1 MRFAVCTDIHYGFDQ
16 ANKKGSQAARLIE
29 RFIRV
34 ANKNRVDFSVDLGD
48 RVIYRT
54 PELDRSYA
62 KSVREHFNK
71 AAAPHEKVDGNHDRR
86 HMTAEENAAIMGTPV
101 GSYSKIYGNIRAI
114 FWSPNVTPDK
124 DRQLD
129 MTQEE
134 IQWLKDELAASDLP
148 CVLFSH
154 IPLHNL
160 PRDKQPANDDPDK
173 WIFPSYYNRQGA
185 EIRKVLEDSG
195 KVKLCMAGHL
205 HHNTHRMINGI
216 HYVLHQSL
224 VQKNERT
231 GHARGAFSIVDF
243 DEQTGEIKITGY
255 GVGQKNRLLSFT
267 P

>member
-1 MRFAVCTDIHYGFDQ
+1 MRFAVATDIHYGFDQ
-16 ANKKGSQAARLIE
+16 GNKKGTQAARLVE

-34 ANKNRVDFSVDLGD
+34 ANKNRVDFSVDMGD
-48 RVIYRT
+48 RVIFKTTEQDLFY
-54 PELDRSYA
+54 LNSLRS
-62 KSVREHFNK
+62 HFNQ

-86 HMTAEENAAIMGTPV
+86 NLSAEQNADIMGTPV
-101 GSYSKIYGNIRAI
+101 SSYSKVYGNIRAL

-124 DRQLD
+124 NRQLD
-129 MTQEE
+129 MTEDD
-134 IQWLKDELAASDLP
+134 IQWLKDQLAASDEP
-148 CVLFSH
+148 CILFSH

-160 PRDKQPANDDPDK
+160 PRDKTAENPDPEK
-173 WIFPSYYNRQGA
+173 WIFPSYYVRQGE
-185 EIRKVLEDSG
+185 EIRKILEDSG

-231 GHARGAFSIVDF
+231 GHARGAFSIVDI
-243 DEQTGEIKITGY
+243 DEKSGEIKITGY
-255 GVGQKNRLLSFT
+255 GVGQKSRQLFFT